1 MKFGASIIPSAGK
14 QNTQPSYENIHG
26 KEKGTGE
33 WITSPAVALG
43 SGMLAISM
51 FLSLLLSKFT
61 TSLK

>member
-1 MKFGASIIPSAGK
+1 
-14 QNTQPSYENIHG
+14 
-26 KEKGTGE
+26 
-33 WITSPAVALG
+33 VALG